1 MKLSLFITTFVFL
14 LISSLFAQTSRFEK
28 TFRTSADVLL
38 TGATIYIVNQTTGD
52 SLQLTEHATRSGTY
66 YRNSVAY
73 GHYKIYVN
81 GALQI
86 QNYYFAA
93 VRERNVLEQ
102 IDPDGNNMIDTQGLE
117 DSLVTKAK
125 LSTAVHQWVETSGG
139 GTIYNNPD
147 DITIIANPDST
158 LSVKPSAATNEVMIT
173 NGSGDIDW
181 VKLDSTHLGPGS
193 VRNNELAANAVTTG
207 KIQNGVIQAE
217 DLADNAVTSAKIYD
231 GTITSKDIAA
241 DSVKNSD
248 LQYPGFDIF
257 ALGGIEIRD
266 NGQWFRNGDDWATEL
281 GHQLDFQVYV
291 DSSTISF
298 GAGMELKVNQI
309 DSSEITNHSI
319 SMDDLSS
326 ALISNLTYTIEDY
339 LYLPYPNGYDDY
351 LENAALDSFTVTD
364 TIQMSGGSRY
374 ATYRRITSTNDE
386 SGNLQIYHIY
396 IMWAPKSYFSS
407 WMWGS
412 DPSNCVTLEYRTNNV
427 AAEYFDITMDFFTI
441 LGSNIYT
448 KNNSESETPNTWT
461 TMSAT
466 SANLSTISTFPIM
479 IDIEVKVSIGEG
491 DAQTSVDLGYLL
503 VKYKGK

>member
-1 MKLSLFITTFVFL
+1 MKLSSYILILTVFFFNL
-14 LISSLFAQTSRFEK
+14 LFAQTSRFEK
-28 TFRTSADVLL
+28 TFFTPTFELI
-38 TGATIYIVNQTTGD
+38 TGATIYIVNQTTSD
-52 SLQLTEHATRSGTY
+52 SLQLTEHATRDGVY
-66 YRNSVAY
+66 YRENVAY

-81 GALQI
+81 GALVI
-86 QNYYFAA
+86 QNYFFAA

-102 IDPDGNNMIDTQGLE
+102 IDPDGNNLIDTQGLE

-125 LSTAVHQWVETSGG
+125 LSTAVHQWVETAGG

-158 LSVKPSAATNEVMIT
+158 LSVKPSAATSEVMIT
-173 NGSGDIDW
+173 DGDGAIDW

-193 VRNNELAANAVTTG
+193 VRNNELAANAVTSG
-207 KIQNGVIQAE
+207 KIQNGVILAE

-231 GTITSKDIAA
+231 GTIAAGDISAYA
-241 DSVKNSD
+241 VTNAK
-248 LQYPGFDIF
+248 LQYAGFNIF

-266 NGQWFRNGDDWATEL
+266 NSQWFRNGDDWETEL

-298 GAGMELKVNQI
+298 GAGMELKVNAI
-309 DSSEITNHSI
+309 DSSEITNNSI
-319 SMDDLSS
+319 SMNDLSGS
-326 ALISNLTYTIEDY
+326 LLSNLTYTIEDY
-339 LYLPYPNGYDDY
+339 LYPPYTNGYDDY

-374 ATYRRITSTNDE
+374 ATYRRITSTNDK
-386 SGNLQIYHIY
+386 GGTLQIYHIY

-407 WMWGS
+407 WMWGT

-427 AAEYFDITMDFFTI
+427 AAEYFDIRMLFLTT
-441 LGSNIYT
+441 LGSIAYN
-448 KNNSESETPNTWT
+448 KENSGSETPNVWT

-466 SANLSTISTFPIM
+466 SDNLSTISTFPIV
-479 IDIEVKVSIGEG
+479 IDIEVELSVGES
-491 DAQTSVDLGYLL
+491 DVQTSVDLGYLL
-503 VKYKGK
+503 FKYKGK

>member
-1 MKLSLFITTFVFL
+1 MKLSLFISFL
-14 LISSLFAQTSRFEK
+14 TILLVNLIFAQTSRFEK

-38 TGATIYIVNQTTGD
+38 TGATIYIVNQTTSD
-52 SLQLTEHATRSGTY
+52 SLQLTEHATRDGVY
-66 YRNSVAY
+66 YRDNVAY

-81 GALQI
+81 GTLLI

-93 VRERNVLEQ
+93 VREKNIIEQ
-102 IDPDGNNMIDTQGLE
+102 IDPDANNQIDTQGLE

-125 LSTAVHQWVETSGG
+125 LSTAVHQWVETAGG

-158 LSVKPSAATNEVMIT
+158 LSVKPSAAVNEVMVT

-193 VRNNELAANAVTTG
+193 VKNNELAANAVTSG
-207 KIQNGVIQAE
+207 KIQNGVILAE

-231 GTITSKDIAA
+231 GTIVSADIAA
-241 DSVKNSD
+241 DGVENSD
-248 LQYPGFDIF
+248 LHYSGFDIF
-257 ALGGIEIRD
+257 AMAGMEIKD
-266 NGQWFRNGDDWATEL
+266 NGTWYRNGDDWATEL

-298 GAGMELKVNQI
+298 GSGMELKVNEI

-326 ALISNLTYTIEDY
+326 ALLSNLTYTIEDY
-339 LYLPYPNGYDDY
+339 LYPPYTNGYDDY

-386 SGNLQIYHIY
+386 AGTLQIYHIY

-407 WMWGS
+407 WMWGA

-427 AAEYFDITMDFFTI
+427 AAEYFDIRMLFLTT
-441 LGSNIYT
+441 LGSIAYN
-448 KNNSESETPNTWT
+448 KENSGSETPNVWT

-466 SANLSTISTFPIM
+466 SSNLSTISTFPIV
-479 IDIEVKVSIGEG
+479 IDIEVEVSIGESE
-491 DAQTSVDLGYLL
+491 QTSVDLGYLL
-503 VKYKGK
+503 FKYKGK